1 MTTVHVT
8 NTWEKPLVVDLAGR
22 EVRFPVG
29 ETVEIPEAEARHIF
43 GWGKEDRR
51 DNVVFLGLARTAND
65 MPDGLANL
73 EKFQISQEPPATNH
87 SLSPVVEQVPF
98 PTRGRG
104 KVANA
109 N

>member
-29 ETVEIPEAEARHIF
+29 ETVEIPAAEARHIF
-43 GWGKEDRR
+43 GWGKENRT

-65 MPDGLANL
+65 MPEGFKILD
-73 EKFQISQEPPATNH
+73 KFQISEQSPAQNH

-98 PTRGRG
+98 PQRGRG
-104 KVANA
+104 KVAA
-109 N
+109 A